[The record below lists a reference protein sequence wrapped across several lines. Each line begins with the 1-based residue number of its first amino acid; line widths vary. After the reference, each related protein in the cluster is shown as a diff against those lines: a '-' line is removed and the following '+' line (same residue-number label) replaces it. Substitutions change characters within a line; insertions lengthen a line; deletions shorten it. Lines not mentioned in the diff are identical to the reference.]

1 MAKRACGGS
10 RQQRFAQQVSP
21 DSSPAQNETCGGSRQ
36 QRFAQ
41 QVPVAKPNWLS
52 KERAM
57 DNSRDEV
64 SQLDQDMYRDHLKK
78 LFVHNK
84 LSSKDLQK
92 TVHLSSKAGCQG
104 SRDLGT
110 AGHEDR
116 NPGSIHRDLKR
127 KIVKSSPMPQE
138 YMAEIPVWDKHNSRQ
153 MLAWIPILL
162 LHEVLFWLTDNGRI
176 TTDTVCTNV
185 LPQNSGQF
193 ASAKSFCLEYVL
205 ALGLL
210 ICIWF
215 HGDGVPMAKGQSVEV
230 FSWNFSAAPSKERVL
245 FCFME
250 KAFICACGCG
260 GRHALNALIQV
271 LAWSF
276 NSLLAGKNNTEA

>member
-1 MAKRACGGS
+1 MAKRARGGS

-21 DSSPAQNETCGGSRQ
+21 DSSPAQNERG
-36 QRFAQ
+36 
-41 QVPVAKPNWLS
+41 VPVAKPKAKLP
-52 KERAM
+52 KELVM

-64 SQLDQDMYRDHLKK
+64 SQLDQDMYRDHLKNL
-78 LFVHNK
+78 LFHNK
-84 LSSKDLQK
+84 LSSNDIRKIAR
-92 TVHLSSKAGCQG
+92 LSSKAGSQG
-104 SRDLGT
+104 SKDLGT
-110 AGHEDR
+110 AGHEGR

-138 YMAEIPVWDKHNSRQ
+138 YMAEIPVWDKHNGCQ

-162 LHEVLFWLTDNGRI
+162 LHEVLFWLIDTGRV
-176 TTDTVCTNV
+176 TMDMVCANM

-193 ASAKSFCLEYVL
+193 ASAKSFCLEYGI

-210 ICIWF
+210 ICTGF
-215 HGDGVPMAKGQSVEV
+215 DGDGVPMAKGQSVEV

-245 FCFME
+245 FCVME
-250 KAFICACGCG
+250 KAFLCACGCG
-260 GRHALNALIQV
+260 GRHTLDALIQV

-276 NSLLAGKNNTEA
+276 NS